1 MKSVFGRRAA
11 LRGAAVFAAG
21 TALPAGTA
29 EAAEPGELTWLVPAS
44 PLTPQRMRTRVLAG
58 IPAVIGYGAPVT
70 VGPVT
75 VQAIGDEH
83 LGMIIYAAG
92 YQAVSA
98 VVTAS
103 VVVADAR
110 GLSGRLPITVTFPRT
125 PVPTTPA
132 EFFLTGTA
140 ILTGA
145 PVLPSA
151 RNPGVTT
158 IALDPDPA
166 AVLTFYRRGSGAPTE
181 VKSAPRLNPAQ
192 QDTVVAR
199 IEVR

>member
-11 LRGAAVFAAG
+11 LRGAAVLAAA
-21 TALPAGTA
+21 TALPPGTA
-29 EAAEPGELTWLVPAS
+29 EAAESGELTWLVPVA
-44 PLTPQRMRTRVLAG
+44 PLTPQRMRTRLLAG
-58 IPAVIGYGAPVT
+58 IPAVIEYGRPVT

-98 VVTAS
+98 IVTAS

-125 PVPTTPA
+125 PVPTTQA
-132 EFFLTGTA
+132 EFVLTGTA
-140 ILTGA
+140 ILTGT

-181 VKSAPRLNPAQ
+181 VTGAPRLNPAQ

>member
-1 MKSVFGRRAA
+1 MKFSFGRRTA
-11 LRGAAVFAAG
+11 LRGAAALAAG
-21 TALPAGTA
+21 TALPVGTA
-29 EAAEPGELTWLVPAS
+29 AAADGGELTWLVPAS
-44 PLTPQRMRTRVLAG
+44 PLTPQRMRTRLLAG
-58 IPAVIGYGAPVT
+58 VPAVIDYGRPVT
-70 VGPVT
+70 IGPVT
-75 VQAIGDEH
+75 VQAIGEEH

-110 GLSGRLPITVTFPRT
+110 GLSGRLPITVVFPRT
-125 PVPTTPA
+125 PVPTTQA
-132 EFFLTGTA
+132 EFVLTGTA
-140 ILTGA
+140 TLTGA
-145 PVLPSA
+145 PAVPSA
-151 RNPGVTT
+151 RNPGVTSIT
-158 IALDPDPA
+158 LDPDPA
-166 AVLTFYRRGSGAPTE
+166 AVLTFYRRGSGDPAE